1 MNFDQGLESVYSD
14 EVFDLDVEWFLGSRE
29 GKGRKEIIKL

>member
-1 MNFDQGLESVYSD
+1 MNSDQGSESVHSD

-29 GKGRKEIIKL
+29 GKGRKEITKP